1 MALKRYQ
8 PRYVKTYTYKDP
20 DSGEADDIVFM
31 ANGYLFPLFKSYA
44 GVELGTALDDY
55 KKSLTG
61 VLNEDTVRLMTKFE
75 TATTPDER
83 LAVILE
89 DPELIVK
96 MVREAQNTD
105 DIGGMS
111 MIEYL
116 LIVMRVCALP
126 EADHAEALG
135 LGYELL
141 PQEVYEDTALAFELL
156 GMAMNYDTAV
166 KKNSKFRKN

>member
-20 DSGEADDIVFM
+20 DSGEEDNIVFM
-31 ANGYLFPLFKSYA
+31 ANAHLFPLFKSYA

-61 VLNEDTVRLMTKFE
+61 VLNEGTVRLMTKFE

-96 MVREAQNTD
+96 MVREAQKTD

-141 PQEVYEDTALAFELL
+141 PQEVYEDTALAIELL

>member
-1 MALKRYQ
+1 
-8 PRYVKTYTYKDP
+8 
-20 DSGEADDIVFM
+20 
-31 ANGYLFPLFKSYA
+31 
-44 GVELGTALDDY
+44 
-55 KKSLTG
+55 
-61 VLNEDTVRLMTKFE
+61 
-75 TATTPDER
+75 
-83 LAVILE
+83 
-89 DPELIVK
+89 
-96 MVREAQNTD
+96 MVREAQKTD